1 MTVRSRIVAVQN
13 QFDILH
19 GEYGPHEGVQEYA
32 SGMGISYIAWSP
44 LARGLL
50 TEKYLDVTKTGPGD
64 RLFDEGTIGKN
75 SIVYNM
81 EKLHKLAALSH
92 LWDMKLNQLALS
104 YMLTLPGMGPVI
116 PSSSS
121 VQQLESNAAAGKIT
135 LSEDQKMQIRTALQ

>member
-1 MTVRSRIVAVQN
+1 
-13 QFDILH
+13 
-19 GEYGPHEGVQEYA
+19 
-32 SGMGISYIAWSP
+32 MGISYIAWSP

-50 TEKYLDVTKTGPGD
+50 TERYLDVTKIGPGD

-75 SIVYNM
+75 SILSNM

-135 LSEDQKMQIRTALQ
+135 LSEDQKMQIRKALQ